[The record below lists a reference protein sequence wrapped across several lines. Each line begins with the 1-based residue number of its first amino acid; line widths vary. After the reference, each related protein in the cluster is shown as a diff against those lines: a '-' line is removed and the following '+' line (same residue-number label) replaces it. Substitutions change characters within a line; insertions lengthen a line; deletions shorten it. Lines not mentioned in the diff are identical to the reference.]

1 MVFNGQLNPQ
11 KLVIADI
18 DVPGVLGYDFLNE
31 TSVSIIVRG
40 GSLALNGNQ
49 VQCEVESDLP
59 SVFHVT
65 VSKKVTIPPN
75 NEMIIQGKVNHDSFH
90 CA

>member
-1 MVFNGQLNPQ
+1 MVLNGQLIPQ

-31 TSVSIIVRG
+31 TAVSIIVRG

-49 VQCEVESDLP
+49 VQCEVESNLP
-59 SVFHVT
+59 SVFRVT
-65 VSKKVTIPPN
+65 VKYSCV
-75 NEMIIQGKVNHDSFH
+75 VNLYVI
-90 CA
+90 